1 MIDKQRIKALE
12 EKVAG
17 LERELS
23 DERTRVR
30 RLLGDPPPKYD
41 TWRPPPLVSPDKY
54 WYDTTA
60 GDPDPDEYRTVS
72 ITNPE
77 GGRLHLIN
85 MRRSEKQPGVT
96 IADIADD

>member
-1 MIDKQRIKALE
+1 MTDKQRIKALE

-30 RLLGDPPPKYD
+30 RLLGDPPPK
-41 TWRPPPLVSPDKY
+41 
-54 WYDTTA
+54 YDTTA